1 MHCRIGTLVCVVVV
15 GLGGLGTHCGC
26 DGDDTKYCAL
36 LLRKV
41 MPVEYDA
48 RAPVGMSSLFQ
59 AKLGLYGGRR
69 PYPFALSRP
78 VSVPVCVV
86 VIHEVQLRIALCS
99 ISEYYSVFK
108 GTYCKSSP
116 FLLPC
121 HATPRHATPRIPCQA
136 GLAPRPKLKA
146 CEQSVSTFERTFRS
160 TEYAIEPPK
169 KKTSHRDHAPSIL
182 HLRNV
187 SGQDHRKKKQGVRS

>member
-1 MHCRIGTLVCVVVV
+1 MQCIAELVRWFVMLL
-15 GLGGLGTHCGC
+15 LGWGLGTHRGC
-26 DGDDTKYCAL
+26 DGDDTKYSAL

-41 MPVEYDA
+41 IPVEYDA
-48 RAPVGMSSLFQ
+48 RASVGMSSLFQ
-59 AKLGLYGGRR
+59 AKLGLYGRR

-78 VSVPVCVV
+78 VPGCVV

-121 HATPRHATPRIPCQA
+121 HATPRHASRA
-136 GLAPRPKLKA
+136 KL
-146 CEQSVSTFERTFRS
+146 V
-160 TEYAIEPPK
+160 
-169 KKTSHRDHAPSIL
+169 
-182 HLRNV
+182 
-187 SGQDHRKKKQGVRS
+187 